1 MMTRTKENLMSE
13 RLSYDELSEHF
24 LRLFTTIASGS
35 NPRLPVFSGDISV
48 ALKVRHRIVK
58 DIIEAHFLELRQVYG
73 KSIQVVRYKRRY
85 GRAMRGYLL
94 PFCAAAQL
102 LPYLDTA
109 AKPLLAI
116 PEVLHSGFGGN
127 EWFFTTLN

>member
-1 MMTRTKENLMSE
+1 MNE

-48 ALKVRHRIVK
+48 ALKMRHRTVK
-58 DIIEAHFLELRQVYG
+58 DIIEVHFLELRQAYG

-85 GRAMRGYLL
+85 SRAMRGYLL
-94 PFCAAAQL
+94 PFRAAVQL
-102 LPYLDTA
+102 LPLMDTA
-109 AKPLLAI
+109 AKPLLTI
-116 PEVLHSGFGGN
+116 PEVLHTGFGGE
-127 EWFFTTLN
+127 EWYFTTLN